1 MNTDINYILDN
12 IKFNYHHRKTWFMQY
27 IIKWFLD

>member
-12 IKFNYHHRKTWFMQY
+12 IKFNYHHRK
-27 IIKWFLD
+27 KLDLCNILLSDF